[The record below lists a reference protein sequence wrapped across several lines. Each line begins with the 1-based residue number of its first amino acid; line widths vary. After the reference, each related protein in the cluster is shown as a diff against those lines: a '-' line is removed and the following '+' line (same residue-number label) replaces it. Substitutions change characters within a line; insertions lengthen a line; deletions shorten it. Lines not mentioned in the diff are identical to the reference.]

1 MKDNATFGVIGAM
14 SIEIENLRA
23 ALSDV
28 ETREIAGLTFYS
40 GTLGRHRVVLVQSGI
55 GKVNAARCTQIL
67 IDRYAPDYLI
77 NTGIAGG
84 VGKGLAVADVVI
96 GTELVQH
103 DFDVTFFG
111 YARGNLCAGKDGKPT
126 VFTSDAALVERF
138 RAAAETLVEP
148 ARVKTGR
155 IATGDQFVADR
166 ALKHDIAG
174 TFGAIAAEMEGGA
187 IAQTAAAA
195 GVPFIVIRA
204 ISDLADEDDEA
215 LSKVSDGDES
225 VSQSFDRMTAD
236 LSANILLKMIQS

>member
-1 MKDNATFGVIGAM
+1 MKSNATFGVIGAM

-28 ETREIAGLTFYS
+28 ETRETAGLTFYS
-40 GTLGRHRVVLVQSGI
+40 GALGSHRVVLVQSGI
-55 GKVNAARCTQIL
+55 GKVNAARCAQIL
-67 IDRYAPDYLI
+67 IDRYAPDYLV

-111 YARGNLCAGKDGKPT
+111 YARGNLCAEKDGKPT

-138 RAAAETLVEP
+138 RAAAETLLEP
-148 ARVKTGR
+148 SRVKTGR
-155 IATGDQFVADR
+155 IATGDQFVAER

-195 GVPFIVIRA
+195 GVPFVVIRA
-204 ISDLADEDDEA
+204 ISDLADETSEINYPAFERD
-215 LSKVSDGDES
+215 
-225 VSQSFDRMTAD
+225 TAN
-236 LSANILLKMIQS
+236 LSADILLKMIRG